1 MATRSRRKRGGSSR
15 ASAVRKSFH
24 DAQKT
29 IGAYAKK
36 GGKQVNTAVTS
47 FLSRFDTAQLLDAL
61 KKKTGMS
68 GRGGTR
74 RRRSGAR
81 RSAARGRRV
90 TARSRT
96 MKRAAAARAK
106 GAGRKR
112 SRRR

>member
-1 MATRSRRKRGGSSR
+1 MATRSRKRRGGSSR
-15 ASAVRKSFH
+15 ASAVRKSFN

-36 GGKQVNTAVTS
+36 GGKQVNTAITS
-47 FLSRFDTAQLLDAL
+47 FLSKFETAHLLDAL
-61 KKKTGMS
+61 KKKTGVS
-68 GRGGTR
+68 GRGGSR
-74 RRRSGAR
+74 RRTSAKRS
-81 RSAARGRRV
+81 SARGRRV

-96 MKRAAAARAK
+96 TRRAAAARAK

>member
-1 MATRSRRKRGGSSR
+1 MATRSRKRRGGTSR
-15 ASAVRKSFH
+15 ASAVRKSFN

-36 GGKQVNTAVTS
+36 GGKQVNTAITS
-47 FLSRFDTAQLLDAL
+47 FLSRFETAHLLDAL

-74 RRRSGAR
+74 RRRSNAK
-81 RSAARGRRV
+81 RSSARGRRA
-90 TARSRT
+90 TTRSRT
-96 MKRAAAARAK
+96 TRRAAAARAK

-112 SRRR
+112 SRR